1 MVFNHFPQE
10 DVITVSLARVATPLS
25 PPLPQGSLGW
35 NGTFH
40 LAGDNHD
47 LAPPRARAN
56 LRTLEEKGVAPLV
69 DVFQWDAGRLP
80 LKTSSVDVVV
90 TDLVS
95 CQGVQLETLR

>member
-1 MVFNHFPQE
+1 MV
-10 DVITVSLARVATPLS
+10 VITLLLAHVTTPL
-25 PPLPQGSLGW
+25 LPQGGLVW
-35 NGTFH
+35 NTTFH

-47 LAPPRARAN
+47 LAPPRTRAN
-56 LRTLEEKGVAPLV
+56 LLALEEKGVAPLV

-95 CQGVQLETLR
+95 WERVKLETLI